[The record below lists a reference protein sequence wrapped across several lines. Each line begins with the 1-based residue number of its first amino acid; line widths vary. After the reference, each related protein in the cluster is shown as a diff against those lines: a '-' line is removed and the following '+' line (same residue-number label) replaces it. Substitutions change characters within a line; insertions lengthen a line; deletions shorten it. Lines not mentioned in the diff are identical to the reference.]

1 MVMCSVGGPM
11 IMDIIDVESDS
22 YRCDACGEEFPWEG
36 KGKKKAAC
44 PKCKS
49 KKVTKV

>member
-1 MVMCSVGGPM
+1 MCSVGGPM
-11 IMDIIDVESDS
+11 TIDIIDLESDN
-22 YRCDACGEEFPWEG
+22 YRCNDCGEEFTYKV

-49 KKVTKV
+49 KKVTKM

>member
-1 MVMCSVGGPM
+1 MCSAGGPM
-11 IMDIIDVESDS
+11 MLDTFCVDSDT
-22 YRCDACGEEFPWEG
+22 YRCDDCGEEFTY

-49 KKVTKV
+49 KKVTNV